1 MPYGMVSSSAISD
14 SDPGHRDHAL
24 TDTTEHQAGP
34 KPEHQPEHHQ
44 ADYQRGHRA
53 RMRAKLLDKGT
64 AAFAELEILEML
76 LYAGNPRGDTKPLA
90 KDLMRHF
97 GSLSAILRAPTAL
110 LREHRGM
117 GDASVAALKI
127 VEAAGLHL
135 SHSDIKNRHVLASWS
150 EVQHYCA
157 TRLSHEPIE
166 HFMMLCLDN
175 RNRLVAEE
183 KLSTGTI
190 DQTPVYVREV
200 VAAALRHHAKA
211 VILVHNHPSGETE
224 PSRADIE
231 MTGELRAALA
241 LVTVTLHDHLVVA
254 GHEVVSFKSLGLL

>member
-76 LYAGNPRGDTKPLA
+76 LYAGNPRGDSKPLA
-90 KDLMRHF
+90 KDLVRHF

-117 GDASVAALKI
+117 GHASVAALKI
-127 VEAAGLHL
+127 VGAAGLHL

-150 EVQHYCA
+150 EVQHYCT

-175 RNRLVAEE
+175 RSRLVAEE
-183 KLSTGTI
+183 TLSRGTI

-200 VAAALRHHAKA
+200 IKVALQHHAKA

-224 PSRADIE
+224 PSRADID
-231 MTGELRAALA
+231 MTSELREALA
-241 LVTVTLHDHLVVA
+241 KVTVTLHDHLIVA
-254 GHEVVSFKSLGLL
+254 GKECVSFKSLGLL